1 MTVRAQTRVAPMR
14 VVERLPW
21 YFGGA
26 FAIGLGVIAVAH
38 TPLGGSMLTW
48 FGPACPVDQLGPKQ
62 IESARVAALR
72 SKRGS
77 QLERTRPALEFELG
91 ESTRADVETSFARQG
106 SCQPERAD
114 TALRCS
120 LRDAQVFAQ
129 FADGKLVALDLFRN
143 TSDATRALAWLVELE
158 HTLSAR
164 VGQATARFGTFEASA
179 LSARFAQSI
188 VEYRYAS
195 YVAQISAL
203 NTGDTIKL
211 REQYQYLP
219 GS

>member
-1 MTVRAQTRVAPMR
+1 MR

-26 FAIGLGVIAVAH
+26 FAIGLGVVGVAH
-38 TPLGGSMLTW
+38 TPLGGPMLAW
-48 FGPACPVDQLGPKQ
+48 FAPACPVDQLTPQQ
-62 IESARVAALR
+62 IESARVAALA
-72 SKRGS
+72 SKRGP
-77 QLERTRPALEFELG
+77 QLERMRPALEFELG
-91 ESTRADVETSFARQG
+91 QSTRAHVEATFALQG
-106 SCQPERAD
+106 SCQPERSD

-143 TSDATRALAWLVELE
+143 ASDATRALAWLVDLE
-158 HTLSAR
+158 RTLSAR
-164 VGQATARFGTFEASA
+164 VGAATAHFGTFDATA
-179 LSARFAQSI
+179 LGARFAQSI
-188 VEYRYAS
+188 VEYRYAG

>member
-1 MTVRAQTRVAPMR
+1 MR

-21 YFGGA
+21 YLAGA

-38 TPLGGSMLTW
+38 TPLGGPMLAW
-48 FGPACPVDQLGPKQ
+48 FGPACPVDKLGPKDV
-62 IESARVAALR
+62 ERGRVEALA
-72 SKRGS
+72 SKRGT
-77 QLERTRPALEFELG
+77 QRERTRPALEFELG
-91 ESTRADVETSFARQG
+91 ESTRAHVEATFAREG
-106 SCQPERAD
+106 SCQPERSD

-143 TSDATRALAWLVELE
+143 ASDSARALAWLVELE
-158 HTLSAR
+158 RTLSAR
-164 VGQATARFGTFEASA
+164 VGDATARFGTFDAVA
-179 LSARFAQSI
+179 LSARFAQSV
-188 VEYRYAS
+188 VEYRYAH